1 MQQIYRRGI
10 LLTTLV
16 ASGSAIF
23 SAKRLSATE
32 LPKLGLI
39 HPGPKGPIPS
49 MDAVVAGL
57 ADRGYVDGKTA
68 ALEYRYGEN
77 KREQLP
83 ELVQSLV
90 DQNVNVIIAVAGDA
104 LVEAANVTKTVP
116 IVSATGGGDFVVLGL
131 IKDYDRPGTNVTGMN
146 LVADQAAAA
155 RIDILRATIPTI
167 KKISVLADLTYPGNK
182 NLLAAMRS
190 AAEAANVA
198 LDTREIAKK
207 EDLEDA
213 IISAMRDGAQAVAA
227 IQGPFYFF
235 QRQLLAD
242 LCLKHQIPL
251 ASSEYGSAKAGAFV
265 QVNPDV
271 SGCAR
276 RSGGFVDAIL
286 KGARPEAIKVERW
299 SKYDVV
305 FSRSAM
311 KALGIEVHADTIKQ
325 SSFVE

>member
-1 MQQIYRRGI
+1 
-10 LLTTLV
+10 
-16 ASGSAIF
+16 
-23 SAKRLSATE
+23 
-32 LPKLGLI
+32 
-39 HPGPKGPIPS
+39 
-49 MDAVVAGL
+49 MDAVISGL
-57 ADRGYVDGKTA
+57 ADRGYLDGKTA
-68 ALEYRYGEN
+68 AFEYRYGEN

-83 ELVQSLV
+83 ELVRSLV
-90 DQNVNVIIAVAGDA
+90 DQKVNVIIAVAGDA
-104 LVEAANVTKTVP
+104 LVESAIGTKTIP
-116 IVSATGGGDFVVLGL
+116 IVSATGGGDFVALGL

-182 NLLAAMRS
+182 DLLAVMRS
-190 AAEAANVA
+190 AAEAGNVG
-198 LDTREIAKK
+198 LDTREVTRK

-213 IISAMRDGAQAVAA
+213 IVSAKRDGAQAVAA

-265 QVNPDV
+265 QVNPDI

-276 RSGGFVDAIL
+276 KSGGVVDAIL
-286 KGARPEAIKVERW
+286 QGARPEEIKVERW

-305 FSRSAM
+305 FSWSAM
-311 KALGIEVHADTIKQ
+311 KALGIEVHANKIKQ
-325 SSFVE
+325 SSFVD

>member
-1 MQQIYRRGI
+1 MEQIYRRRI
-10 LLTTLV
+10 LLTSLV

-49 MDAVVAGL
+49 MDAVVTGL

-83 ELVQSLV
+83 ELVRSLV

-116 IVSATGGGDFVVLGL
+116 IVSATGGGDFVILGL

-155 RIDILRATIPTI
+155 RINILRATIPTI

-182 NLLAAMRS
+182 NLLAVMRS
-190 AAEAANVA
+190 AAEAGNVG
-198 LDTREIAKK
+198 LDTREVTKK

-213 IISAMRDGAQAVAA
+213 IIGAKRDGAQAVAA

-251 ASSEYGSAKAGAFV
+251 ASSEYGSAKAGAFL
-265 QVNPDV
+265 QVNPDI

-276 RSGGFVDAIL
+276 KSGGVVDAIL
-286 KGARPEAIKVERW
+286 KGARPEEIKVERW
-299 SKYDVV
+299 NKYDVV

-311 KALGIEVHADTIKQ
+311 KALGIEVHEDTIKQ

>member
-1 MQQIYRRGI
+1 MRHIYRRGI
-10 LLTTLV
+10 LLTGLA

-49 MDAVVAGL
+49 MDAVVTGL

-83 ELVQSLV
+83 ELVRSLV

-104 LVEAANVTKTVP
+104 LVEAANVTKAVP
-116 IVSATGGGDFVVLGL
+116 IVSATGGGDFVILGL

-198 LDTREIAKK
+198 
-207 EDLEDA
+207 
-213 IISAMRDGAQAVAA
+213 
-227 IQGPFYFF
+227 
-235 QRQLLAD
+235 
-242 LCLKHQIPL
+242 
-251 ASSEYGSAKAGAFV
+251 
-265 QVNPDV
+265 
-271 SGCAR
+271 
-276 RSGGFVDAIL
+276 
-286 KGARPEAIKVERW
+286 
-299 SKYDVV
+299 
-305 FSRSAM
+305 
-311 KALGIEVHADTIKQ
+311 
-325 SSFVE
+325 

>member
-1 MQQIYRRGI
+1 MRHIYRRGI
-10 LLTTLV
+10 LLTGLAT
-16 ASGSAIF
+16 SGSAIF

-39 HPGPKGPIPS
+39 HPGPRGPIPS
-49 MDAVVAGL
+49 MDAVVTGL
-57 ADRGYVDGKTA
+57 ADWGYVDGKTA
-68 ALEYRYGEN
+68 AIEYRYGEN
-77 KREQLP
+77 KRDQLP
-83 ELVQSLV
+83 ELVRSLL

-104 LVEAANVTKTVP
+104 LIEAANITKTVP
-116 IVSATGGGDFVVLGL
+116 IVSATGGGDFVALGL
-131 IKDYDRPGTNVTGMN
+131 IKDYDHPGTNVTGMN
-146 LVADQAAAA
+146 LMADRAAAA
-155 RIDILRATIPTI
+155 RIDILKVTIPQI
-167 KKISVLADLTYPGNK
+167 KKISVLADLTYPGNRG
-182 NLLAAMRS
+182 LLAVMRN
-190 AAEAANVA
+190 AAEAGNVA

-213 IISAMRDGAQAVAA
+213 IISAKRDGAQAVAA

-251 ASSEYGSAKAGAFV
+251 ASSEYGSAKAGSFV
-265 QVNPDV
+265 QVNPDI

-276 RSGGFVDAIL
+276 RSGGIVDAIL
-286 KGARPEAIKVERW
+286 KGARPEGISVERW

-311 KALGIEVHADTIKQ
+311 KALNIQVHADTIKE
-325 SSFVE
+325 SSFIE

>member
-1 MQQIYRRGI
+1 
-10 LLTTLV
+10 
-16 ASGSAIF
+16 
-23 SAKRLSATE
+23 
-32 LPKLGLI
+32 
-39 HPGPKGPIPS
+39 

-68 ALEYRYGEN
+68 ILEYRYGEN
-77 KREQLP
+77 KRELLP
-83 ELVQSLV
+83 ELVRSLV
-90 DQNVNVIIAVAGDA
+90 DQKVNIIIAVAGDA
-104 LVEAANVTKTVP
+104 LVEAASVTTTVP
-116 IVSATGGGDFVVLGL
+116 IVSATGGGDFVALGL
-131 IKDYDRPGTNVTGMN
+131 IKNYDHPGTNVTGMN
-146 LVADQAAAA
+146 LMADRAAAA

-182 NLLAAMRS
+182 SLLAVMRS
-190 AAEAANVA
+190 TAEAGNVG
-198 LDTREIAKK
+198 LDAREVTKK

-213 IISAMRDGAQAVAA
+213 IISAKRDGAQAVAA

-251 ASSEYGSAKAGAFV
+251 ASSEYGSAKAGSFV
-265 QVNPDV
+265 QVNPDI

-276 RSGGFVDAIL
+276 RSGDIVDAIL
-286 KGARPEAIKVERW
+286 KGARPEEIKVERW

-311 KALGIEVHADTIKQ
+311 KALNIQVHADTIKE